1 VGRLLLVTR
10 LVVRDLRHRPSEA
23 VLLLLAITAAATTLT
38 LGLVLHGV
46 TSGPYQRTRA
56 MTAGPDVVAMA
67 GPGGSNQPGVR
78 ANLLPLEKA
87 RGVTAHGGPYP
98 VTFAALRGGGYLVT
112 AMVEGRD
119 GPPSA
124 IDRPLLTAGN
134 WDRPGAVVL
143 ERSFAVALGVGVG
156 SHITLNGRGFLVSG
170 IAVSAALPPYPGIC
184 VAGCWEGP
192 GLPGGQPG
200 LVWTTPRDAESMSTP
215 TEKLGWLMNLRLAT
229 PEAAATYAA
238 VYDDANSA
246 SWSAPYLV
254 SWQDIGSQAGRT
266 ISIEQEVLLVG
277 SWLLGMLAVASVA
290 VLAGGRMAGQVRRVG
305 LLKAVGATPGL
316 VAVVLL
322 AEHMV
327 LALAAAA
334 IGLALGWLAA
344 PLLTDPGAGLLGSA
358 GPPSMTPSVAGLVA
372 AVALAVA
379 VAATVAPAIRGARTS
394 TVAALAGAVRPP
406 ARRPVVTRLSA
417 RLPVPLLIGLR
428 LAARRPRRA
437 LLSAASVLVTVAGV
451 VAVLAVHARFDNSF
465 GAGGQL
471 INPLNDR
478 ISQVMSVITV
488 ALVVLSVVNALLI
501 TWATVL
507 DARRSSALTRA
518 LGATPGQVSAG
529 LAAAQM
535 LPALAG
541 TIAGIPAG
549 LLLYASVRH
558 GDPMTYPPAWWLGCV
573 VFATPLVVGAL
584 TVVPSRLAARTGVTP
599 VLQAGV
605 G

>member
-1 VGRLLLVTR
+1 VGRLLLIAR

-23 VLLLLAITAAATTLT
+23 VLLLLAITGAATTLT

-46 TSGPYQRTRA
+46 TDGPYQRTRA
-56 MTAGPDVVAMA
+56 ATAGPDVVAMA
-67 GPGGSNQPGVR
+67 GPGDNNKPGVR

-87 RGVTAHGGPYP
+87 HGITAYGGPYP
-98 VTFAALRGGGYLVT
+98 VTFAALRGGGYLTV

-119 GPPSA
+119 GPPPA
-124 IDRPLLTAGN
+124 VDRPLLTAGS
-134 WDRPGAVVL
+134 WVRPSAVVL
-143 ERSFAVALGVGVG
+143 ERSFAAALGVGVG
-156 SHITLNGRGFLVSG
+156 NHITLNGRSFLVSG

-192 GLPGGQPG
+192 GLPAGQPG
-200 LVWTTPRDAESMSTP
+200 LVWTTPRDAESMSTS
-215 TEKLGWLMNLRLAT
+215 TEKLGWLMNLRLAS
-229 PEAAATYAA
+229 PAAAASYATA
-238 VYDDANSA
+238 YDDANL

-266 ISIEQEVLLVG
+266 VSIEQQVLLVG
-277 SWLLGMLAVASVA
+277 SWLLGLLAVASVA

-305 LLKAVGATPGL
+305 LLKAVGASPGL

-322 AEHMV
+322 AEHLV

-344 PLLTDPGAGLLGSA
+344 PLLTSPGAGLLGSA
-358 GPPSMTPSVAGLVA
+358 GPPSLTPSTVGLVA

-379 VAATVAPAIRGARTS
+379 VAATVLPAIRGARLS
-394 TVAALAGAVRPP
+394 TVRALAGDTRPP
-406 ARRPVVTRLSA
+406 KRRPLVTRLSA
-417 RLPVPLLIGLR
+417 RLPVPALIGMR

-451 VAVLAVHARFDNSF
+451 VAVLTVHARFDNTF

-471 INPLNDR
+471 INPLDNR

-529 LAAAQM
+529 LAVAQM

-541 TIAGIPAG
+541 AIAGIPAG

-558 GDPMTYPPAWWLGCV
+558 GDTMAYPPAWWLACV
-573 VFATPLVVGAL
+573 VLATPVVVGAL
-584 TVVPSRLAARTGVTP
+584 TVVPSRLAARSGVAP